1 MSMYK
6 ESIQWIMDNKE
17 IWEAICRTEGK
28 YLTYEQLEDL
38 LDEFMIKARDN
49 EGYEVLVLLIM
60 TTYKRW
66 LTLNDFM

>member
-1 MSMYK
+1 MYK

-17 IWEAICRTEGK
+17 MWKAICRIEGK

-38 LDEFMIKARDN
+38 LDEFMLKARDN
-49 EGYEVLVLLIM
+49 EGYEVLLLLVM

-66 LTLNDFM
+66 LTSNDFM